1 MTTLWAAMRDVALPR
16 GCAGCDAPDAV
27 LCPECRALFAGAVAF
42 PAPRTAM
49 GEGFACAPYRGA
61 VRRAVL
67 GWKDHGDEECDGVFA
82 ELLGALAVGVLDRHA
97 VSATGAGPYA
107 SAAGRVGDPVA
118 RRAAE
123 RGPRSDRGRSP
134 LLVVPAPSSASSMRR
149 RGRWHMRTL
158 ARAVARRLR
167 DYGTPAVMAPA
178 LRSVHVRGRSVETA
192 TAAERAARVGGRVAV
207 RPGMALR
214 GRDVVVVDD
223 IVTTGATVRQCCAAL
238 RRAGARVVTCL
249 ALARTPEPGRDSS
262 SA

>member
-82 ELLGALAVGVLDRHA
+82 ELLGALAVGVLDR
-97 VSATGAGPYA
+97 
-107 SAAGRVGDPVA
+107 
-118 RRAAE
+118 
-123 RGPRSDRGRSP
+123 GRSP

-149 RGRWHMRTL
+149 RGRWHMRPL

-167 DYGTPAVMAPA
+167 DYGTPTVMAPA

-249 ALARTPEPGRDSS
+249 ALARTPEPGRDSL